1 MSEKHIF
8 LRSAI
13 REDLVAI
20 ERIYAKLEQNLAKP
34 TVDDDTLIVR
44 AYHLHS
50 LYSAFENIFQNVA
63 ATFENSV
70 DDMGRWHAQLVE
82 RMKLDMMPIRPALL
96 NEQSFDVIDEL
107 RRFRHM
113 FRHAYSMNL
122 DAERLDLVVRKALLL
137 KDLYGGQIR
146 DFLDFVDS
154 LI

>member
-1 MSEKHIF
+1 MREKHIF

-13 REDLVAI
+13 REDLVII
-20 ERIYAKLEQNLAKP
+20 EQIYAKLEQNLAKS
-34 TVDDDTLIVR
+34 TVDDDMLIVR

-96 NEQSFDVIDEL
+96 NEQSFDAIDEL

-113 FRHAYSMNL
+113 FRHAYSINL
-122 DAERLDLVVRKALLL
+122 DADRLDLVVRKALLL
-137 KDLYGGQIR
+137 KDLYNGQIR
-146 DFLDFVDS
+146 EFLDFVDS